1 MAVFTEVSDKD
12 ARELLRRLSLGQLT
26 ALRGIQGGIENTN
39 YFLTT
44 DQGEWVLTLFE
55 RLSAEQLPFYLY
67 LMKHLAHQGI
77 PVPDP
82 QADAKSGDILHK
94 VCGKPAAIV
103 QKLRGQSQLQPQPVH
118 CAAVGDMLARM
129 HLAARSYEREQ
140 PNLRG
145 LPWWNETVPTVL
157 PHLDQAQ
164 AELLQAELAFQ
175 NHTAVSS
182 AYQALPRGPIHADLF
197 RDNVMF
203 DGEQLTGF
211 FDFYFAGVDTFLF
224 DLCVCLNDWCIDHA
238 SGAHH
243 TAKAQAMLDA
253 YQAVRPLE
261 AAERQLL
268 NAMLRA
274 GALRFWISRLWDFY
288 LPREA
293 SMLVPHDP
301 THFERVLRQ
310 RIAHPVSL
318 ATSLCA

>member
-1 MAVFTEVSDKD
+1 MAVFTEVSEQA
-12 ARELLRRLSLGQLT
+12 ARALLRLVPLGELT
-26 ALRGIQGGIENTN
+26 GLRGIEGGIENTN
-39 YFLTT
+39 YFLST

-67 LMKHLAHQGI
+67 LMKHLAHKGI

-82 QADAKSGDILHK
+82 QADEKSGDILHK

-103 QKLRGQSQLQPQPVH
+103 QKLRGQSQLQPAPVH
-118 CAAVGDMLARM
+118 CAAVGDMLAKM
-129 HLAARSYEREQ
+129 HLAGQDYDREQ

-145 LPWWNETVPTVL
+145 LPWWNATVPTVL
-157 PHLDQAQ
+157 PHLEQDA
-164 AELLQAELAFQ
+164 ADLLQAELAFQ
-175 NHTAVSS
+175 NHIAASS
-182 AYQALPRGPIHADLF
+182 AYQALPRGPVHADLF

-203 DGEQLTGF
+203 DGEALTGF
-211 FDFYFAGVDTFLF
+211 FDFYFAGCDTFLF

-238 SGAHH
+238 TGAHDA
-243 TAKAQAMLDA
+243 AKAQAMIDA

-261 AAERQLL
+261 AAERQLF

-274 GALRFWISRLWDFY
+274 GALRFWISRLWDYY

-293 SMLVPHDP
+293 AMLVPHDP

-310 RIAHPVSL
+310 RVAYPVAL
-318 ATSLCA
+318 A